1 MHTLNRLFVLLLLA
15 AVLVPTGTG
24 SLALLSM
31 QDKQEANASLHVA
44 LDKAVKSYRNR
55 AGLQSLNDK
64 SVKMSEEQRKKLEQL
79 EQRSRA
85 LREEIVAV
93 RGTVTKLQKRYRTK
107 LDSAEAVQKLIEE
120 EKVSLAKA
128 VRTAYSIRLSQV
140 DTPDVRRL
148 VIGKAASDV
157 PMGQAAALSL
167 ATVTQTHLQYLS
179 DLKRAKQAHERIAV
193 LQKERDTVLSER
205 LASSQKLEH
214 AEETA
219 ELTAEQME
227 EIKAIME
234 DVHDQVLKLQRE
246 LARIDARL
254 RAKAERVLIE
264 KGLLDPLAPRDGTMA
279 AKRPTFSWPVYGPI
293 SAGFK
298 NKAYVKHF
306 GVDHY
311 GMDIVVGEGTPV
323 HSTADGVVFLVR
335 DGGAKGYTYV
345 LIGHRNGYASLYGHL
360 LAVSVVAGQ
369 EVTAGQKIGL
379 SGGRRGAPGSG
390 PMTTNPHLHFEVIQS
405 GVNIDPKTVLP

>member
-1 MHTLNRLFVLLLLA
+1 MHTLNRLFVLLLIA
-15 AVLVPTGTG
+15 VVLVPTGTG

-55 AGLQSLNDK
+55 AGLQSLKDK
-64 SVKMSEEQRKKLEQL
+64 SLKMSEEQRKRIEQL
-79 EQRSRA
+79 DVRSRK
-85 LREEIVAV
+85 LRAEIVTV
-93 RGTVTKLQKRYRTK
+93 RATLTKLQKRYHTK
-107 LDSAEAVQKLIEE
+107 LDSAEAVHKLMEE
-120 EKVSLAKA
+120 EKVSLANA
-128 VRTAYSIRLSQV
+128 VRAAYAIRLSRA
-140 DTPDVRRL
+140 DATDVRRL
-148 VIGKAASDV
+148 VVHKAAGDV
-157 PMGQAAALSL
+157 PVGEAANLSL
-167 ATVTQTHLQYLS
+167 AAITQAHLQYLS
-179 DLKRAKQAHERIAV
+179 DLKRAKQVHERIAV
-193 LQKERDTVLSER
+193 LQKEREQVLSER
-205 LASSQKLEH
+205 LSSAQKME
-214 AEETA
+214 AAVETA

-264 KGLLDPLAPRDGTMA
+264 KGLLDPLAPRDGTMS
-279 AKRPTFSWPVYGPI
+279 AKRPNFSWPVYGPI

-298 NKAYVKHF
+298 NAAYQKHF
-306 GVDHY
+306 GVEHY
-311 GMDIVVGEGTPV
+311 AIDIVVGEGTPV
-323 HSTADGVVFLVR
+323 SSTADGVVFLVR

-360 LAVSVVAGQ
+360 LAVSVTAGQ
-369 EVTAGQKIGL
+369 EVTAGQQIGL
-379 SGGRRGAPGSG
+379 SGGRPGTPGAG